1 MISRS
6 EFEAI
11 CSALPGTSHVVQW
24 GGASVFKVGGKIFA
38 IQNQWDAPAEP
49 AIAFKVPDESYAM
62 LSEQPGIQPAPYLA
76 RAKWVQVSAEA
87 GFTAE
92 DFKAYLTQAHG
103 LIAAR
108 LTKKLREEL
117 GLG

>member
-1 MISRS
+1 MSRS

-38 IQNQWDAPAEP
+38 IQNQWNDP

-62 LSEQPGIQPAPYLA
+62 LTEQAGIHPAPYLA

-87 GFTAE
+87 GFTSA
-92 DFKAYLTQAHG
+92 DFKAYLTQAHS
-103 LIAAR
+103 LIAAK
-108 LTKKLREEL
+108 LTKKLREDL